1 MTVMRML
8 NVQICLD
15 PSTAPV
21 QMDILE
27 MERIVLVRVYVEY
40 IVGYQRGPHAKELK
54 IHFTFIS

>member
-15 PSTAPV
+15 PLTAPV

-27 MERIVLVRVYVEY
+27 MERIVPVCVYVEY
-40 IVGYQRGPHAKELK
+40 IVGYQRGPHANLLK
-54 IHFTFIS
+54 IHFTLIS

>member
-15 PSTAPV
+15 PLTAPV

-27 MERIVLVRVYVEY
+27 MEKIVLVCVYVEY
-40 IVGYQRGPHAKELK
+40 IVGNQRGPHANLRS
-54 IHFTFIS
+54 TSL